1 MVLRAIDK
9 LDLGPTLLMGSG
21 FGGWVAAEAATM
33 GPSQLS
39 GLVLIGAAGI
49 QPEEGEIVDI
59 IMHEFGDYVRLGFSN
74 DAAYEEIFGED
85 LEEDVKQL
93 WDFSREMTA
102 RLTWKPWMFN
112 RQLLPLL
119 SEVPTPALLVWGADD
134 RIIPR
139 SSADLY
145 NGALPNSRLEIVDG
159 AGHLVEMEQPE
170 ALASLIA
177 DFASSA

>member
-1 MVLRAIDK
+1 
-9 LDLGPTLLMGSG
+9 
-21 FGGWVAAEAATM
+21 
-33 GPSQLS
+33 
-39 GLVLIGAAGI
+39 
-49 QPEEGEIVDI
+49 
-59 IMHEFGDYVRLGFSN
+59 MHEHDAYVRLGFSN
-74 DAAYEEIFGED
+74 DAAYEKIFGEAP
-85 LEEDVKQL
+85 EEDVKQL

-119 SEVPTPALLVWGADD
+119 ATVQTPSLLVWGADD

-145 NGALPNSRLEIVDG
+145 QGALSNSRLEIVEG
-159 AGHLVEMEQPE
+159 AGHLVEMEQPD

-177 DFASSA
+177 DFAGSA